1 MATTVTS
8 YGSSSVAV
16 SGDKPY
22 VSLRDLDSIDLLK
35 ALGDEQEDD
44 EDYLFRQFQGM
55 KQQQANRPQSVHAI
69 KNADHGINDYGS
81 LTVHQLS
88 DHERRA
94 SNGDEQSCDGVTYL
108 YEVDEESKQEAEWS
122 VPSFRLP
129 VERAPRRTSRRL
141 SVESI
146 WANFDE
152 ENMSRSTRT
161 IMNQI
166 R

>member
-1 MATTVTS
+1 MATTI
-8 YGSSSVAV
+8 GSSSVAV
-16 SGDKPY
+16 SSDKTY

-44 EDYLFRQFQGM
+44 EDYRFRQFQGM
-55 KQQQANRPQSVHAI
+55 KQQASRPQSVHAI
-69 KNADHGINDYGS
+69 KNADQGNKHYGS

-94 SNGDEQSCDGVTYL
+94 STGDEQSCDGVEYL